1 MLVEC
6 GPQDPSD
13 HEPEYCSDFFIC
25 YIGLLVKS
33 NASKLKTQGLIPK
46 YVCDTKVPT
55 QFNHQCTGVVNY
67 ILNLKLRP
75 LIPSH

>member
-1 MLVEC
+1 M
-6 GPQDPSD
+6 DPKTHLTMNPSIVVN
-13 HEPEYCSDFFIC
+13 FFIC

-33 NASKLKTQGLIPK
+33 NASKLKTQGSISR

-55 QFNHQCTGVVNY
+55 QFNRQCVSVVNY